1 VTRDEHQTDGKAFW
15 KDRAY
20 MFALFLVCALQIHC
34 TLGRGLSTPEE
45 RAKAIN
51 ISRSLERDPLA
62 QDAAANRQWLL
73 NWIIE
78 VPDIRFKSCVGMLDP
93 EVGKQYR
100 YSTEINQQ
108 IIFSAAAFRLEHPD
122 HLRND
127 AGAYLAGVEGALRVY
142 GSLLKSTPD
151 AKLSFLD
158 DLVAKRDRGELAD
171 QVAKLANEKCKR
183 PNTELI
189 LNLVGAGVGL
199 LLGMSIAQWFGGR
212 RAARVASLR
221 GVTAG
226 NGSARIATIL
236 QRVVFVCAAYY
247 VIVGI
252 ALHILEPELDPR
264 FMFMSAYALTN
275 SGWLMTTTFFVL
287 GLAAF
292 AVAAG
297 LRQVYQ
303 SSQSARFGFGL
314 LVVGALFVCLAGVFK
329 DSLPHL
335 LAGVVAFPSISM
347 AVLLLSWTF
356 RQAAEWQTIY
366 RPTLFIGL
374 GMLAMYFSMVADVG
388 MPGLQQRIFIF
399 LFLLWLAIV
408 AHRLVRITARAV

>member
-1 VTRDEHQTDGKAFW
+1 VTRNEHQTDGKAFW

-20 MFALFLVCALQIHC
+20 MFVLLLVCALQIHC

-62 QDAAANRQWLL
+62 KDAAANRQWLL

-127 AGAYLAGVEGALRVY
+127 TGAYLAGVEGALRVY
-142 GSLLKSTPD
+142 ESLLKSTPD
-151 AKLSFLD
+151 AKLPFLD
-158 DLVAKRDRGELAD
+158 DLVARRDHGGLAD
-171 QVAKLANEKCKR
+171 HVAKLANEKCKR

-199 LLGMSIAQWFGGR
+199 LLGISIAQWFGR
-212 RAARVASLR
+212 YRVPR
-221 GVTAG
+221 VTGLETVTPG
-226 NGSARIATIL
+226 NGRARIATIS
-236 QRVVFVCAAYY
+236 QRVVFVCAGYY
-247 VIVGI
+247 VIVLT
-252 ALHILEPELDPR
+252 ALHILEPGLDPR
-264 FMFMSAYALTN
+264 FMFMSAYALTDF
-275 SGWLMTTTFFVL
+275 GWLMTTTFFVL
-287 GLAAF
+287 GLAAL
-292 AVAAG
+292 AGAAG
-297 LRQVYQ
+297 LRQVHQ
-303 SSQSARFGFGL
+303 SLRSARIGIGL
-314 LVVGALFVCLAGVFK
+314 LAVGALFVCLAGVFK
-329 DSLPHL
+329 DSIPHL

-347 AVLLLSWTF
+347 AVLILSLTF
-356 RQAAEWQTIY
+356 RQAAGWQTIY
-366 RPTLFIGL
+366 RPTLFIAL
-374 GMLAMYFSMVADVG
+374 GMLAMYFSMLADVG
-388 MPGLQQRIFIF
+388 MPGLQQRVFIF

-408 AHRLVRITARAV
+408 AHRVVLVTARPV